1 MLTRERRRHRLTLLL
16 GSVAV
21 FLILCFR
28 IAGPATL
35 QTLSNVRLDWA
46 SHTSSQQQQQQQ
58 HHGSSTPQ
66 IAITDAPV
74 IRPPVAESAFIGP
87 NGEIVGFAPPTTL
100 RPGGGHPLHTEL
112 QSVTTQD
119 RKFFRIK
126 FGSEETFNP
135 NILPHPH
142 RDSTWIIVAQRA
154 GIVQPSVELVCN
166 AKFINDTLMCI
177 DADGS
182 GFGEPKPL
190 PIEPTTAVA
199 DASKC
204 PPELAFVT
212 ISFGP
217 RDARV
222 LYGPRSPFVVY
233 GSNSQFTCFGQWI
246 QDFRGLVPDWATD
259 VGGAPPAGE
268 AFTNRAGTELQRQP
282 PYGVMEKNWFLFW
295 DAKGEPYVHFDITPS
310 RSFAKLNADGSVGL
324 DLALNSAK
332 TDVKCLARYLPR
344 LIGATLESVHQ
355 ATNSLSVTLCR
366 RADPECEPTEE
377 NTFVFIIYQHKTY
390 YEFHATYHPYVMV
403 FRQSAPFEVWA
414 VSTRPLWISGRSLM
428 PNGDTEMFYI
438 TSMSWRE
445 KGQKYHGY
453 VDDVLFLAF
462 GIEDK
467 SSAGMDVLAGDLLAN
482 LGLCED

>member
-21 FLILCFR
+21 FLILCFKV
-28 IAGPATL
+28 AGPATL
-35 QTLSNVRLDWA
+35 LILSGVPLDW
-46 SHTSSQQQQQQQ
+46 TSQTNAQRSPPPP
-58 HHGSSTPQ
+58 PQ
-66 IAITDAPV
+66 KPIIDVSA
-74 IRPPVAESAFIGP
+74 IRPPMSENAFIGP
-87 NGEIVGFAPPTTL
+87 NGEIIGFAPPTTL

-126 FGSEETFNP
+126 FGTEETFNP

-142 RDSTWIIVAQRA
+142 RENTWIIVAQR
-154 GIVQPSVELVCN
+154 GGVVQPSVELVCN

-177 DADGS
+177 DADGR
-182 GFGEPKPL
+182 GFGEPEPL

-204 PPELAFVT
+204 PHELDFVT
-212 ISFGP
+212 ISYGP

-259 VGGAPPAGE
+259 VDGAPPAGE
-268 AFTNRAGTELQRQP
+268 AFTDRAGTELQRQP

-295 DAKGEPYVHFDITPS
+295 DVKGDPYVHFDLTPS
-310 RSFAKLNADGSVGL
+310 RSFAKLNPDGSVGK

-344 LIGATLESVHQ
+344 LIGATFESVHQ

-366 RADPECEPTEE
+366 RSDPGCKPTED
-377 NTFVFIIYQHKTY
+377 NTFIFTIYQHKTY

-428 PNGDTEMFYI
+428 PNGDTEMFYV
-438 TSMSWRE
+438 TSISWRE
-445 KGQKYHGY
+445 KGQTYHGY
-453 VDDVLFLAF
+453 ADDVLFLAF

-467 SSAGMDVLAGDLLAN
+467 ETAGMDVLAGDLLAN
-482 LGLCED
+482 LGLCEE